1 MARPRLGLGL
11 GDPRSEN
18 GFNDTN
24 MRFARQLGCTDV
36 ILEVPYD
43 LSDAPNPDS
52 VLDGSAGFSGPKGT
66 SHARRHGREHTAYPS
81 TLSKTSAMI
90 TGTRSCLTFLARRLR
105 WR

>member
-18 GFNDTN
+18 GFNDAN

-52 VLDGSAGFSGPKGT
+52 VLDGMQRWVLVRRGPRTRAGTG
-66 SHARRHGREHTAYPS
+66 AS
-81 TLSKTSAMI
+81 TRPI
-90 TGTRSCLTFLARRLR
+90 HLR
-105 WR
+105 YRKLPP